1 MDTLLLIF
9 LIAGGIGFIFL
20 MISLIIGDL
29 FEALDFDFDMD
40 FDGDGGGEI
49 GILDSRVISVF
60 LTAFGGI
67 AALTLYIGFGGIFS
81 SIVGLISGLVFG
93 GLIFAFAYLLHSQQ
107 STSSVSEGDLIG
119 RTAKVIVGIQPGS
132 IGQISCRIGEER
144 VEKLARTRDGEAIKE
159 GVTVFIEEAAGDSF
173 IVSSMEGTTLAL
185 IDE

>member
-40 FDGDGGGEI
+40 FDGGEI
-49 GILDSRVISVF
+49 GILDSRVVSVF

-67 AALTLYIGFGGIFS
+67 AALTLYIGFGGIVS
-81 SIVGLISGLVFG
+81 SLVGLISGLVFG

-107 STSSVSEGDLIG
+107 STSSVSERDLIG

-144 VEKLARTRDGEAIKE
+144 VEKLARTRDGESIKE
-159 GVTVFIEEAAGDSF
+159 GETVFIEEHAGDSF

-185 IDE
+185 IEE